1 MGFWKSYEI
10 VIQTTW
16 CFFDPLQNLFLFQFS
31 DFLNQKK
38 TRLQTIAD
46 IPSGD
51 MGWQM
56 AVRHLNT
63 AKLYFGGDIAK
74 SVAEDNARRYKS
86 HATWRIQNRL
96 GGGFQLQHIFGFIFT
111 PKMGGR

>member
-1 MGFWKSYEI
+1 MIIHFKTFFW
-10 VIQTTW
+10 
-16 CFFDPLQNLFLFQFS
+16 FQFS
-31 DFLNQKK
+31 HFKISKILYP
-38 TRLQTIAD
+38 RLQTIAD

-63 AKLYFGGDIAK
+63 AKLYFGGEIAK

-86 HATWRIQNRL
+86 HATWMKHPMKFLRGPNGWL
-96 GGGFQLQHIFGFIFT
+96 V
-111 PKMGGR
+111 